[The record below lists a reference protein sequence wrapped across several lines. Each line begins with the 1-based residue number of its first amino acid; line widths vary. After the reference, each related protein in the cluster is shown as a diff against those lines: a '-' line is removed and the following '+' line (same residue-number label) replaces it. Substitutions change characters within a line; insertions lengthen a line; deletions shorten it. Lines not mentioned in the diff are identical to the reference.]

1 MFAKYVYDIQNVLDS
16 LVPFTK
22 RLHIHQIGSPNLVNS
37 IDYDTASNKVSSN
50 RLMQFIC
57 QLL

>member
-22 RLHIHQIGSPNLVNS
+22 RLHNLVNS